1 MVPQGIV
8 KDKAGPA
15 TAVHGEMLLGTGKLL
30 VLWSGP
36 VPCTCRGAWRGKETD
51 TSRRLSYL
59 REFLFHGG
67 KQDKRG
73 YHIEARV
80 FKGASPG
87 RISACEDSCP
97 HQMRM
102 QQTAGSTACFSGERS
117 RVCRLTISMLGR

>member
-1 MVPQGIV
+1 MVPQGIE

-30 VLWSGP
+30 VPWSAP

-59 REFLFHGG
+59 QEFLFHRG

-73 YHIEARV
+73 YHTEARV
-80 FKGASPG
+80 FKGASPE
-87 RISACEDSCP
+87 RISACEDSCL

-117 RVCRLTISMLGR
+117 RVCRLSMLGR